1 MRRVRLA
8 RIRADLA
15 QPVMVNG
22 QPAMAAATTLTTF
35 LHDHGAPGLDG
46 FLAQPQSAADGA
58 EIEWYTTFPGTAVPL
73 SALNGNDRLA
83 IEERLA
89 VRLGQLQ
96 TLAQAAATPPE
107 IKQLLL
113 AAVAYPGP
121 DQVYAVGREPVL
133 VMWGHRNAAAAPIP
147 PAAATV
153 SPAEIPPGTAP
164 GAVREAPPAAPVNW
178 LRRILF
184 GVILLL
190 LLAALLSLG
199 YCWRRGDLF
208 PPAAPVAEQPSVP
221 ALDPDLVKQLEQERD
236 RSDDLRKQLQALQQ
250 EFADK
255 LKQCPATEQA
265 PQLPPPSQTE
275 IPQPEL
281 PKVEPPKP
289 ELPKAEVPKPEPKPA
304 PVKPPKKTEK
314 PPEKAPPKEQAA
326 ITPPP
331 APPAADTPTSKAQC
345 QKLVPPRKKWEAP
358 EVVFVVDASGSMQ
371 DRVGGESRLDAAKDS
386 VSFIAD
392 HLPADIDTA
401 LVKFTDCNAVDNDY
415 FLNRPDLKQKVN
427 QLQPTGGTPL
437 ARSIE
442 RAARILSPTKET
454 VMVVVTDGDDTCR
467 QKDPCE
473 VARQAKA
480 DHPNL
485 TINLVDV
492 SGQGLGSCIAKNGG
506 GRVLPANTPLEI
518 KQAIKE
524 ATNQVMLPSSC
535 VEGN

>member
-1 MRRVRLA
+1 V
-8 RIRADLA
+8 
-15 QPVMVNG
+15 
-22 QPAMAAATTLTTF
+22 
-35 LHDHGAPGLDG
+35 
-46 FLAQPQSAADGA
+46 
-58 EIEWYTTFPGTAVPL
+58 
-73 SALNGNDRLA
+73 
-83 IEERLA
+83 
-89 VRLGQLQ
+89 
-96 TLAQAAATPPE
+96 
-107 IKQLLL
+107 
-113 AAVAYPGP
+113 
-121 DQVYAVGREPVL
+121 
-133 VMWGHRNAAAAPIP
+133 
-147 PAAATV
+147 
-153 SPAEIPPGTAP
+153 
-164 GAVREAPPAAPVNW
+164 
-178 LRRILF
+178 
-184 GVILLL
+184 
-190 LLAALLSLG
+190 
-199 YCWRRGDLF
+199 
-208 PPAAPVAEQPSVP
+208 
-221 ALDPDLVKQLEQERD
+221 
-236 RSDDLRKQLQALQQ
+236 
-250 EFADK
+250 
-255 LKQCPATEQA
+255 
-265 PQLPPPSQTE
+265 
-275 IPQPEL
+275 PQPEL

-289 ELPKAEVPKPEPKPA
+289 EPPKAEVPKPEPKPA
-304 PVKPPKKTEK
+304 PVKPQKKTEK
-314 PPEKAPPKEQAA
+314 PPEKAPAKEQAA

-331 APPAADTPTSKAQC
+331 SQPPAADTPTSKAQC

-371 DRVGGESRLDAAKDS
+371 DRVGNESRLDAAKDS

-415 FLNRPDLKQKVN
+415 FLNRPDLKRKVN